1 MPLVEIESLSRR
13 FGSLRALDDL
23 SLDIAEGEWVAVTGP
38 SGSGKTTLL
47 NLLAGLDRPSAGRVR
62 VGGLDLAGL
71 GNRELARYRQRTV
84 GLVFQQFHLIP
95 YLNAFENVML
105 AQYLHSTTDRGE
117 AEEALRQVGLGERL
131 DHLPSQLSGG
141 EQQRVCIARA
151 LINQPPLIL
160 ADEPTGNL
168 DAVNEA
174 VVMTL
179 LADLNR
185 RGHTLVL
192 VTHDPT
198 IAGRAGREIRLEH
211 GRLAQLE
218 DPGSAELQAVLVEL
232 WRALEEDGR
241 PVPVTGRGI
250 ADLLSQG
257 LLAFAEGRIAF
268 TDRGRAQAAAAV
280 RRVRLAEAL
289 LAKTLAPG
297 AVPGQCG
304 RAAPVAAGIED
315 QVCAFLG
322 HPALCPHGRPIAPA
336 GEGCCPPSAGA
347 VDGDLQAP

>member
-1 MPLVEIESLSRR
+1 MPLVEIESLTRR
-13 FGSLRALDDL
+13 FGSLLALDEL
-23 SLDIAEGEWVAVTGP
+23 SLAIDEGEWVAVTGP

-47 NLLAGLDRPSAGRVR
+47 NVLAGLDHPSAGRVR
-62 VGGLDLAGL
+62 VGGLDLTGL
-71 GNRELARYRQRTV
+71 AVRSLARYRQQMV

-95 YLNAFENVML
+95 YLNALENVML
-105 AQYLHSTTDRGE
+105 AQYVHSTTDRGE
-117 AEEALRQVGLGERL
+117 AEDALRRVGLGGRL

-141 EQQRVCIARA
+141 EQQRVCLARA

-192 VTHDPT
+192 VTHDPS
-198 IAGRAGREIRLEH
+198 IAARAGREVRLEH
-211 GRLAQLE
+211 GRLARLE
-218 DPGSAELQAVLVEL
+218 EPGGAELQAVLVDL
-232 WRALEEDGR
+232 WRALAEEGR

-250 ADLLSQG
+250 ADLLAQG
-257 LLAFAEGRIAF
+257 LLVFAGGHIAF
-268 TDRGRAQAAAAV
+268 TDRGRSQAATAV

-289 LAKTLAPG
+289 LARTIAPG
-297 AVPGQCG
+297 AVAPQCG
-304 RAAPVAAGIED
+304 RAAPVAAGFED

-322 HPALCPHGRPIAPA
+322 HPTVCPHGRPIAPE
-336 GEGCCPPSAGA
+336 GESCCQPPAAS
-347 VDGDLQAP
+347 